1 MLLNLTFSWFHF
13 SAGEIL
19 EVKMEDFDRW
29 WQIENCQGCRFSIN
43 ELVGSGKPCC
53 TYPGRIET
61 ADMVPVN
68 IDFALSKIKGGI
80 CLKREDS
87 K

>member
-1 MLLNLTFSWFHF
+1 
-13 SAGEIL
+13 
-19 EVKMEDFDRW
+19 MEDFDRW

-53 TYPGRIET
+53 TYPGSIET

-68 IDFALSKIKGGI
+68 IDFALSKIKGGR